1 MIIML
6 INKLYIILRV
16 HFDSGDMLSI
26 IIIYVYIYTA
36 IRKIYGYN
44 YGMIHKFSRK
54 GLYMQRKL
62 NLLPCIMNNYL

>member
-26 IIIYVYIYTA
+26 IIIYVYILQLG
-36 IRKIYGYN
+36 K
-44 YGMIHKFSRK
+44 
-54 GLYMQRKL
+54 YMGI
-62 NLLPCIMNNYL
+62 IMDDP